1 MKYKKL
7 LAFLM
12 IALLIPINVSA
23 KTLGDLK
30 NEYNALEQAYQEKQ
44 AEINNNQNEQ
54 YNTRSRIDSI
64 YGEISAAEAEIEELN
79 KKIMELKLKIEEK
92 DTQIKSI
99 MKYYQVSNGE
109 SELLEYLFSAKSITD
124 FIYRA
129 TVTEQLSRY
138 NSNLIT
144 EMHELISESKKSIE
158 ALHEKEES
166 LKKLQEELR
175 GKLYLLQMEEQNL
188 SDEEDSIEKDIEAS
202 KSIIQFYIDSG
213 CDESDDISV
222 CANEQLPVGTRFWRP
237 LESGYMTSTWYSDW
251 WDVPGGTCRSH
262 AGVDIGAPTGTPVY
276 SISDG
281 KVVYAEYGYNG
292 GYGNKIVI
300 QHYINGQNYTS
311 LYGHLSGINVNVGD
325 IVTKDSVIGFV
336 GNTGN
341 SYGSHLHL
349 NLCIGL
355 DTSCVSYWQTTDP
368 GAYINFPP
376 NHTSYYDRTSYYS
389 GYYSNP
395 CGW

>member
-1 MKYKKL
+1 MKFKKIFV
-7 LAFLM
+7 FL
-12 IALLIPINVSA
+12 IALLIPISASA

-30 NEYNALEQAYQEKQ
+30 AEYNALEQAYIEKEN
-44 AEINNNQNEQ
+44 EIKENENEQ
-54 YNTRSRIDSI
+54 NNTNARIDEI
-64 YGEISAAEAEIEELN
+64 YGEISQAEEEIKELNDKIAELN
-79 KKIMELKLKIEEK
+79 KKIDEK
-92 DTQIKSI
+92 NKQIKAVI
-99 MKYYQVSNGE
+99 KYYQVSNGE

-144 EMHELISESKKSIE
+144 EMHELILESKKAIAS
-158 ALHEKEES
+158 LHEKEDN

-175 GKLYLLQMEEQNL
+175 AKLSVLQLEAADL
-188 SDEEDSIEKDIEAS
+188 SEEEDSIMKDIEAS

-213 CDESDDISV
+213 CDESDDIAT

-251 WDVPGGTCRSH
+251 WDYPGGSCRSH
-262 AGVDIGAPTGTPVY
+262 AGVDIGAPTGTPIY

-281 KVVYAEYGYNG
+281 KVVFAEYGYNG
-292 GYGNKIVI
+292 GYGNKIVV

-311 LYGHLSGINVNVGD
+311 LYGHLSSINVNVGD

-355 DTSCVSYWQTTDP
+355 TSCVSRWETTDP

-376 NHTSYYDRTSYYS
+376 NNTYYYDRTSYYS

>member
-1 MKYKKL
+1 MKYKKV
-7 LAFLM
+7 LAVLM

-30 NEYNALEQAYQEKQ
+30 AEYNALEQAYIDK
-44 AEINNNQNEQ
+44 QNEIDENRQ
-54 YNTRSRIDSI
+54 EQNSTSGRIDEI
-64 YGEISAAEAEIEELN
+64 YGEISQAEADIEAQNNKITELN
-79 KKIMELKLKIEEK
+79 QEIDEK
-92 DTQIKSI
+92 NKQIKSV

-129 TVTEQLSRY
+129 TVTEQMSRY
-138 NSNLIT
+138 NSNLIE
-144 EMHELISESKKSIE
+144 EMHQLIEESKKAIE
-158 ALHEKEES
+158 ELHAKEDS
-166 LKKLQEELR
+166 LKKLQDELR
-175 GKLYLLQMEEQNL
+175 SKLYILQIEEANL

-213 CDESDDISV
+213 CDESDDIAT

-237 LESGYMTSTWYSDW
+237 LQSGYMTSTWYSDYLY
-251 WDVPGGTCRSH
+251 DGSCRSH
-262 AGVDIGAPTGTPVY
+262 AGVDIGAATGTPVY

-281 KVVYAEYGYNG
+281 KVVYAEYGWNG
-292 GYGNKIVI
+292 GYGNKIVV

-325 IVTKDSVIGFV
+325 IVTKDSVIGYV

-355 DTSCVSYWQTTDP
+355 NSCISRWQTTDP
-368 GAYINFPP
+368 GAYINFPA
-376 NHTSYYDRTSYYS
+376 NNMYYYDRTTYYG

>member
-1 MKYKKL
+1 MKFKKIFV
-7 LAFLM
+7 FL
-12 IALLIPINVSA
+12 IALLIPISASA

-30 NEYNALEQAYQEKQ
+30 AEYNALEQAYIEKEN
-44 AEINNNQNEQ
+44 EIKENENEQ
-54 YNTRSRIDSI
+54 NNTNARIDEI
-64 YGEISAAEAEIEELN
+64 YGEIAQAEEEIKELNDKIAELN
-79 KKIMELKLKIEEK
+79 KKIDEK
-92 DTQIKSI
+92 NKQIKAVI
-99 MKYYQVSNGE
+99 KYYQVSNGE

-144 EMHELISESKKSIE
+144 EMHELILESKKAIAS
-158 ALHEKEES
+158 LHEKEDN
-166 LKKLQEELR
+166 LKNLQEELR
-175 GKLYLLQMEEQNL
+175 AKLSVLQLEAADL
-188 SDEEDSIEKDIEAS
+188 SEEEDSIMKDIEAS

-213 CDESDDISV
+213 CDESDDIAT

-251 WDVPGGTCRSH
+251 WDYPGGSCRSH
-262 AGVDIGAPTGTPVY
+262 AGVDIGAPTGTPIY

-281 KVVYAEYGYNG
+281 KVVFAEYGYNG
-292 GYGNKIVI
+292 GYGNKIVV

-311 LYGHLSGINVNVGD
+311 LYGHLSSINVNVGD

-355 DTSCVSYWQTTDP
+355 TSCVSRWETTDP

-376 NHTSYYDRTSYYS
+376 NNTYYYDRTSYYS

>member
-1 MKYKKL
+1 MKFKKIFV
-7 LAFLM
+7 FL
-12 IALLIPINVSA
+12 IALLIPISASA

-30 NEYNALEQAYQEKQ
+30 AEYNDLEQAYIEKQ
-44 AEINNNQNEQ
+44 NELEENQNEQ
-54 YNTRSRIDSI
+54 NNTNARIDEI
-64 YGEISAAEAEIEELN
+64 YGEIAAAEEEIKELNDKIAELN
-79 KKIMELKLKIEEK
+79 KKIDEK
-92 DTQIKSI
+92 NKQIKAVI
-99 MKYYQVSNGE
+99 KYYQVSNGE

-144 EMHELISESKKSIE
+144 EMHELILESKKAISS
-158 ALHEKEES
+158 LHEKEDN

-175 GKLYLLQMEEQNL
+175 AKLSVLQLEAADL
-188 SDEEDSIEKDIEAS
+188 SEEEDSIMKDIEAS

-213 CDESDDISV
+213 CDESDDIAT

-251 WDVPGGTCRSH
+251 WDYPGGSCRSH
-262 AGVDIGAPTGTPVY
+262 AGVDIGAPTGTPIY

-281 KVVYAEYGYNG
+281 KVVFAEYGYNG
-292 GYGNKIVI
+292 GYGNKIVV

-311 LYGHLSGINVNVGD
+311 LYGHLSSINVNVGD

-349 NLCIGL
+349 NLCVGL
-355 DTSCVSYWQTTDP
+355 TSCVSRWETTDP

-376 NHTSYYDRTSYYS
+376 NNTYYYDRTSYYS

>member
-1 MKYKKL
+1 MKYKKI

-30 NEYNALEQAYQEKQ
+30 NEYNALEQAYIDK
-44 AEINNNQNEQ
+44 QNEIDENRQ
-54 YNTRSRIDSI
+54 EQNNTSSRIDQI
-64 YGEISAAEAEIEELN
+64 YGEISQAEAEIEEQNNKIAELN
-79 KKIMELKLKIEEK
+79 QKIVEK
-92 DTQIKSI
+92 NKQIKSV
-99 MKYYQVSNGE
+99 MKYYQISNGE

-138 NSNLIT
+138 NSNLID
-144 EMHELISESKKSIE
+144 EMHALIEESKKAIE
-158 ALHEKEES
+158 ELHAKEDS
-166 LKKLQEELR
+166 LKSLQEELR
-175 GKLYLLQMEEQNL
+175 AKLSVLQLEASNL

-202 KSIIQFYIDSG
+202 KAIIQFYIDSG
-213 CDESDDISV
+213 CDEGDDIAT

-237 LESGYMTSTWYSDW
+237 LQSGYMTSTWYSDYLY
-251 WDVPGGTCRSH
+251 DGECRSH
-262 AGVDIGAPTGTPVY
+262 AGVDIGAATGTPVY

-281 KVVYAEYGYNG
+281 KVVYAEYGWNG
-292 GYGNKIVI
+292 GYGNKVVV

-341 SYGSHLHL
+341 SYGAHLHL

-355 DTSCVSYWQTTDP
+355 NSCISRWQTTDP
-368 GAYINFPP
+368 GAYINFPA
-376 NHTSYYDRTSYYS
+376 NNMSYYDRTTYYS